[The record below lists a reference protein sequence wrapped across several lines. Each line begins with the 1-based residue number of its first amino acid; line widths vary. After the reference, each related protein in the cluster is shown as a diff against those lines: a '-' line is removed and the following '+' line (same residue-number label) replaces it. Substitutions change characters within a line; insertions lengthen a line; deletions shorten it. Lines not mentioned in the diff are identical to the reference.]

1 MNTAR
6 IIALANAHGV
16 SLTADTK
23 RIIARPGRKLTPEL
37 REAIRSHRA
46 ELLEV
51 LTRDNRCARL
61 DSDTKSLGH
70 ASDD

>member
-6 IIALANAHGV
+6 IIALAGAHGV
-16 SLTADTK
+16 SLTPDTK
-23 RIIARPGRKLTPEL
+23 RIIAKPAARLTPEL
-37 REAIRSHRA
+37 RQAIRNHRA